1 MTSWSIDQLKE
12 EEVEHMDPTMM
23 MLWLCYLELL
33 NGSLLTMM
41 PSKNLVNPKELV
53 IDLFH
58 LGSFTRDSITFLRT
72 IDLYATFGSEAYL
85 KIIKTKSLLLMSYRY
100 NIIIR
105 CLIINWL
112 CVMIL
117 IYCMT
122 LKFWGDPRKHE
133 QYYLI
138 LISSI

>member
-1 MTSWSIDQLKE
+1 
-12 EEVEHMDPTMM
+12 MDPTMM

-105 CLIINWL
+105 CLIIN
-112 CVMIL
+112 
-117 IYCMT
+117 
-122 LKFWGDPRKHE
+122 
-133 QYYLI
+133 
-138 LISSI
+138 